1 MSELY
6 ETNMTTH
13 RPWKKV
19 LSVIL
24 SVILA
29 FGTLVALT
37 VGSSRLQDWL
47 GIKSMLSAYAAEY
60 VDTAGAIAVDKD
72 AMLADPHTI
81 NLENRDGSNTVYL
94 FSEPISFT
102 DENGNL
108 KTKDISVVKETD
120 KALKAKG
127 YTYTNGQNDYRIH
140 FAQQAAQGVLVQFD
154 GGSYTV
160 APVGNTDSVGEKSTS
175 VSLNEEFETFSYA
188 NAYGDST
195 ALQFYPQLNGVKDEI
210 TLDKFTG
217 QTDFA
222 FRLTTENCTAV
233 LQKDGTVELQNS
245 DGKCVQ
251 TFAAPFAYDSA
262 YVVGDK
268 NDHYTDCSYQL
279 KQTGDHSYTLTV
291 SVSKDWLQND
301 NTAYPVTID
310 PVTAN
315 IANYRDAG
323 VYSAAACRDVC
334 YGKEATCCF
343 GKSQEYGRGQ
353 VYNMFTMPD
362 SIKKGAKIN
371 SAYNWQ
377 RETTGRTS
385 NFYVTPYLVKGAW
398 EEGKLTWNLRPGY
411 HANVA
416 MTRRN
421 INSKSTDDSSN
432 AYWYKF
438 NIAKAVQM
446 WANGASKNYGIV
458 FISEEESKDVY
469 NWRAFASKQ
478 YGTSAMRPYTVI
490 NYTNDTTA
498 PTVTGVS
505 GNPTSW
511 VKDKVTLTVNGAKD
525 ETGGS
530 GLHATPYSFST
541 EKGKYAWQ
549 KGNTKTFTAND
560 TIYVYVRD
568 AAGNIRLVSTQNIT
582 KIDTQAPTVGTVTGN
597 PTSWTNTNVTLKVTG
612 AKDTQSG
619 LHSSAYS
626 FSTVKESYN
635 WQKED
640 YKTFSANQTVYIYVR
655 DAVGHPASIG
665 TVNISKIDKSKPSAP
680 QVTLDAAG
688 WTNQDITVS
697 AQSTDQGSGVAAY
710 SFSYAEQERNWRT
723 DKTFTVDREA
733 PYLYVASK
741 DAAGNQSEVVSVSL
755 SVDKTLPTGSAT
767 LKDPDVWSVEKV
779 ITAVGSDALSGL
791 SDSAYSF
798 SLEKDVYNWQGEA
811 SKTVT
816 KNGTYYVDLRDAAGN
831 ILSLDP
837 IVVDHIDNTKPEIQ
851 SIDRLDNDG
860 TTTITVLAKDDQSGI
875 AAYSFDNGVSW
886 QDSNQYSIS
895 TDSLNFLSVIVKD
908 NVGNVSS
915 VKHYDFYAP
924 QVYCENGKVGLYN
937 PNPNPNTTGS
947 DIYYKFSQYGK
958 WIKYEKPFLVTKNQS
973 SIYTSFY
980 EKSYAETNASQPVV
994 LPIDFNEQFSLSCD
1008 ETDLTLSYN
1017 GVTFALERKYSDRL
1031 GWQFSTDSRLNLLNS
1046 GAAVSVLLPNLQQM
1060 QFVKQTKY
1068 VYVSETSDYKL
1079 SVVYDAED
1087 QNVVEY
1093 VVSGAHLDYHFSAD
1107 GKLHKISNAYGDLFT
1122 LDYSANLL
1130 TVTDGAGRQMFMRY
1144 ENERLLSVTDVMG
1157 GTLHYAYSGAHLV
1170 RVTDQADVVLGE
1182 YAYTGDL
1189 LTRIGYSTI
1198 ARDNLG
1204 RISKITKDNGFV
1216 TEYTY
1221 SKNTVQMSASD
1232 ETTSSITYNDYGEPV
1247 SSTDSSGEVTTY
1259 KYDSKHNLIEKVVGE
1274 AKTTYSYDAKG
1285 RIKYQHT
1292 DDEWVSYRYD
1302 DAGNPVCVEKSEDED
1317 TYGFISSLTYYVYDA
1332 FGNPVLQAEL
1342 DQKESGDLP
1351 EEYDDSLVYKN
1362 VIKYE
1367 YQSGLNT
1374 KTISDDGKTITVNL
1388 YDAYGNLQKTT
1399 LTQTADDG
1407 TTSLTSTESTFD
1419 LAGRQLTCKSGKSE
1433 TAYTYDAA
1441 GRTLLVLA
1449 DGEYQRTVYDAYG
1462 RTIQEIDNSD
1472 YDPQA
1477 DVLPQPYPNTDVGQ
1491 RYVYNSKGDLIKEIN
1506 KLGLATNYT
1515 YAENGTLHK
1524 KSFDIYDYYY
1534 QSNGK
1539 CAKIDVN
1546 GNTIVSY
1553 GYNVSDSTLCTTD
1566 KTVDRVAY
1574 ANGAVVEKRF
1584 NENGNLDYAKADNKA
1599 LYSTFS
1605 AVENGYRYLDS
1616 AASHVNTITST
1627 ENSFTY
1633 KCQTTLFKNL
1643 FSYSVTKD
1651 DDTQTVTETHFSDKS
1666 YKTVIAADATTYT
1679 SPAGTYKVLAVGD
1692 DSSATQHVETDTDNF
1707 LFAKLSGKE
1716 DGSLFNKAYTD
1727 YDQAYR
1733 IQYGADGNVVADER
1747 NQYTYDS
1754 HGQLTRVSGADE
1766 SSYTYDSRGNLLSK
1780 TKDGISVQYAYTNAQ
1795 WPDQVTAV
1803 DGVAL
1808 TYDQVGNLTGYGARQ
1823 YNWTRGKLL
1832 ESVTDEQGSYTYT
1845 YDADGY
1851 RATKVTANGK
1861 TTFDTIGGQLLAQAG
1876 PEGNLYFQYSGGT
1889 PFGFVL
1895 DDIQYYYLTN
1905 LNGDVV
1911 GITDAQGN
1919 LLAQYVYDPWGKL
1932 LQINTTEP
1940 DNADQLAV
1948 ATANPLRYR
1957 GYYYDSET
1965 GMYYLQSRYYDPDL
1979 GRFISADDFDCL
1991 TTSNFFSVNAYAYCW
2006 NSPIAFK
2013 DSEGNTPNLA
2023 LAYAN
2028 IKAFLVD
2035 VNGKIAE
2042 KLEAKKQKFLEKLQ
2056 ERVENL
2062 KAKFDE
2068 AKEKAKYYLKNPDVF
2083 ASKIASRIAGHEV
2096 TVRFP
2101 LLELLR
2107 AAQKKK
2113 AENDQNQNASSQQQL
2128 AQYKIKVA
2136 DDEKTTNWFLALM
2149 KAIVLAI
2156 PANAIF
2162 KGIETAIKNTVND
2175 AFDWNRWYNKL
2186 SSKMK
2191 NAVQEIGVFF
2201 SSAMINMHKEIKKY
2215 MKGFALTLSF
2225 DKIVEKLLEEK
2236 GLSITTGGIV
2246 SIVSAFD
2253 NRESGRYTTEQ
2264 AWIAALVGIATTILS
2279 ILLPANFKIALG
2291 MDIYSFA
2298 SGLILDSIFNFN
2310 NGHLWGY
2317 DEKKS

>member
-1 MSELY
+1 MEELNK
-6 ETNMTTH
+6 TITTGCK
-13 RPWKKV
+13 PWKKV
-19 LSVIL
+19 LSVLL
-24 SVILA
+24 SIIIA
-29 FGTLVALT
+29 FGTFVT
-37 VGSSRLQDWL
+37 ITFGNSRFQKWL
-47 GIKSMLSAYAAEY
+47 GIRDMLSAYAAEM
-60 VDTAGAIAVDKD
+60 VDTKGAIAVDEE
-72 AMLADPHTI
+72 AMLANDHTI
-81 NLENRDGSNTVYL
+81 NLENKDGSNTVYL
-94 FSEPISFT
+94 FSEPISYT
-102 DENGNL
+102 DENGKL
-108 KTKDISVVKETD
+108 KTKDISVEKQTD
-120 KALKAKG
+120 KKLKSNG
-127 YTYTNGQNDYRIH
+127 YEYTNGQNDYRIH
-140 FAQQAAQGVLVQFD
+140 FSTNSSTGLYIEFD
-154 GGSYTV
+154 NSSYSIIPQSDNS
-160 APVGNTDSVGEKSTS
+160 AEGAESTS
-175 VSLNEEFETFSYA
+175 EILGERFEDFEYK
-188 NAYGDST
+188 NIYGEGT
-195 ALQFYPQLNGVKDEI
+195 NLKFYPQLNGVKDEI
-210 TLDKFTG
+210 ILNSNIGKNIFS
-217 QTDFA
+217 FK
-222 FRLTTENCTAV
+222 LTTSNCKAV
-233 LQKDGTVELQNS
+233 LNNDGTVSLISNDNGES
-245 DGKCVQ
+245 VQ
-251 TFAAPFAYDSA
+251 TFSAPFAYDSK
-262 YVVGDK
+262 YIEGDK
-268 NDHYTDCSYQL
+268 NEHYIDCSYSL
-279 KQTGDHSYTLTV
+279 KEVD
-291 SVSKDWLQND
+291 D
-301 NTAYPVTID
+301 NTYIMSVNVDKSWLESENTTFPITID

-458 FISEEESKDVY
+458 FISEEESKNVY

-560 TIYVYVRD
+560 MIYVYVRD

-582 KIDTQAPTVGTVTGN
+582 KIDTQAPTAGTVTGN
-597 PTSWTNTNVTLKVTG
+597 PTSWTNANVTLKVTG

-635 WQKED
+635 WQKEN

-655 DAVGHPASIG
+655 DAVGHPASVG

-688 WTNQDITVS
+688 WTNKDITVS

-767 LKDPDVWSVEKV
+767 LNDPDVWSVEKV
-779 ITAVGSDALSGL
+779 ITAVASDALSGL

-798 SLEKDVYNWQGEA
+798 SLEKNVYNWQGEA

-908 NVGNVSS
+908 NVGNVSA
-915 VKHYDFYAP
+915 VKHYDFYTP
-924 QVYCENGKVGLYN
+924 QVYCEGGKIGLY
-937 PNPNPNTTGS
+937 NPNPNTTGS
-947 DIYYKFSQYGK
+947 DIYYKFSKNGN
-958 WIKYEKPFLVTKNQS
+958 WIKYEKPFLVAKNRG
-973 SIYTSFY
+973 SIFTSFY
-980 EKSYAETNASQPVV
+980 EKSYTEMNASKPIG

-1008 ETDLTLSYN
+1008 ETDLTLTYN

-1031 GWQFSTDSRLNLLNS
+1031 GWQFSTDSRLNLLHS

-1093 VVSGAHLDYHFSAD
+1093 VVCGAHLDYHFSAN

-1122 LDYSANLL
+1122 LDYSADLL

-1144 ENERLLSVTDVMG
+1144 EDEKLLSVTDVMG
-1157 GTLHYAYSGAHLV
+1157 GTLHYTYDDENLI
-1170 RVTDQADVVLGE
+1170 RVTDQSSVILGE
-1182 YAYTGDL
+1182 YAYTGYL
-1189 LTRIGYSTI
+1189 LTRIGFSTI
-1198 ARDNLG
+1198 LRDNMG
-1204 RISKITKDNGFV
+1204 RISRITKDNGFV
-1216 TEYTY
+1216 TEYAY

-1232 ETTSSITYNDYGEPV
+1232 ETTSFITYNDYGEPV

-1259 KYDSKHNLIEKVVGE
+1259 KYDSEHNLIETVVGE
-1274 AKTTYSYDAKG
+1274 SKTTYSYDEQG
-1285 RIKYQHT
+1285 RIDYQRK
-1292 DDEWVSYRYD
+1292 DDEWVSYLYD
-1302 DAGNPVCVEKSEDED
+1302 DAGNPVCVEKSEDKD

-1362 VIKYE
+1362 VVKYE

-1374 KTISDDGKTITVNL
+1374 KTISDDGNAVTVNL
-1388 YDAYGNLQKTT
+1388 YDTYGNLQKTT

-1419 LAGRQLTCKSGKSE
+1419 LAGRQLTCKSGESE

-1449 DGEYQRTVYDAYG
+1449 DGEYQRTVYDAFG

-1477 DVLPQPYPNTDVGQ
+1477 DVLPRPYPNTDVGQ

-1515 YAENGTLHK
+1515 YAENGTLQK

-1539 CAKIDVN
+1539 YAKIDVN

-1553 GYNVSDSTLCTTD
+1553 GYNVSDSTLCTAD

-1584 NENGNLDYAKADNKA
+1584 NENGNLDYAKADGQA
-1599 LYSTFS
+1599 LYSVFG
-1605 AVENGYRYLDS
+1605 AVENGYRYTDS
-1616 AASHVNTITST
+1616 AVSHLNTITST

-1651 DDTQTVTETHFSDKS
+1651 DDTQTVTETHFSGKS

-1733 IQYGADGNVVADER
+1733 IQYGTDGNVIADER

-1754 HGQLTRVSGADE
+1754 HGQLIRVSGADE
-1766 SSYTYDSRGNLLSK
+1766 SSYTYDNRGNLLSK
-1780 TKDGISVQYAYTNAQ
+1780 TEDGIPVQYAYTNAQ

-2035 VNGKIAE
+2035 VNGKIV
-2042 KLEAKKQKFLEKLQ
+2042 EKLQ

-2096 TVRFP
+2096 TVHFP
-2101 LLELLR
+2101 LLELIRGMTKLVETVVDKSEDSNISSAKR
-2107 AAQKKK
+2107 AAKKK
-2113 AENDQNQNASSQQQL
+2113 DDTEKSDSRKSFESILQTIFQSLVAAIELDVIDKGLKKIGSSLEKISKHAFNAATEVFGAIL
-2128 AQYKIKVA
+2128 A
-2136 DDEKTTNWFLALM
+2136 F
-2149 KAIVLAI
+2149 
-2156 PANAIF
+2156 
-2162 KGIETAIKNTVND
+2162 GNT
-2175 AFDWNRWYNKL
+2175 
-2186 SSKMK
+2186 
-2191 NAVQEIGVFF
+2191 
-2201 SSAMINMHKEIKKY
+2201 
-2215 MKGFALTLSF
+2215 TLSYLKENALL
-2225 DKIVEKLLEEK
+2225 DLLDLGNSKLVDA
-2236 GLSITTGGIV
+2236 GLKTDTAKELLDVAHLGNIGGIFTEIIKFTSSTDDIGKGSLSRTQDLMLLV
-2246 SIVSAFD
+2246 ANLCVGIAAVFIPSPIVSSIVSGLFD
-2253 NRESGRYTTEQ
+2253 IVSRSVVLRINGM
-2264 AWIAALVGIATTILS
+2264 IL
-2279 ILLPANFKIALG
+2279 G
-2291 MDIYSFA
+2291 
-2298 SGLILDSIFNFN
+2298 
-2310 NGHLWGY
+2310 
-2317 DEKKS
+2317 